1 MWAGARA
8 GVVAGNDQS
17 HRQFQ
22 CASFALLL
30 GVSKHVSALHEWN
43 LGFFQLS
50 CYSHC
55 FSNKLR
61 GLIFL
66 VLEHRPGV
74 PNKWLK
80 LLTPQGRSIFL
91 SPSHLPTRCPQ
102 PHTYNWLCCPL
113 PSRELKH
120 RSGFQTRYPGCLVP
134 SPAPQ
139 VNEPAML
146 PDNPH

>member
-1 MWAGARA
+1 MWAGACA

-30 GVSKHVSALHEWN
+30 GVGKHVSALHEWN

-55 FSNKLR
+55 FSNQLR

-66 VLEHRPGV
+66 VLDHRPGV
-74 PNKWLK
+74 PNKWFK
-80 LLTPQGRSIFL
+80 LLTPQGRSLLIPL
-91 SPSHLPTRCPQ
+91 SPFNTPPL
-102 PHTYNWLCCPL
+102 LCPL
-113 PSRELKH
+113 QGAWVLTLSLLFPS
-120 RSGFQTRYPGCLVP
+120 YPTPCGSFFTFLV
-134 SPAPQ
+134 
-139 VNEPAML
+139 V
-146 PDNPH
+146 